1 MNDMLSGGGEGI
13 NKDDVVRFFNALAR
27 GWDDE
32 ISVDKDKIEFIL
44 DKAEVRPG
52 TRVLDVA
59 CGTGVLFPFY
69 LERETSHVLAVDIS
83 PEMTNLA
90 DCCVVYN
97 AFPHFPEPRRLV
109 SRLAAWLKPNGRLTV
124 AHSMSL
130 AQLDRHHAGRA
141 AKVSRAMLTAP
152 ELADVLSQWFTVDI
166 AISDDEKYIV
176 SGKLIAGA

>member
-83 PEMTNLA
+83 PEMTNL
-90 DCCVVYN
+90 
-97 AFPHFPEPRRLV
+97 PRWYAV
-109 SRLAAWLKPNGRLTV
+109 G
-124 AHSMSL
+124 
-130 AQLDRHHAGRA
+130 
-141 AKVSRAMLTAP
+141 
-152 ELADVLSQWFTVDI
+152 
-166 AISDDEKYIV
+166 
-176 SGKLIAGA
+176 